1 MNHYENIPE
10 ELKRVKNWVCWDNGK
25 IPKCPYSGGNA
36 MSNNRET
43 WSDFDTAIKAV
54 EKYGFKGVGFMFSP
68 PYFGVDLD
76 KCIDNDEFVNEFI
89 ETLQSYNEIS
99 TSGTGIHIIC
109 RGVLPDGARRK
120 ANVEMYQ
127 DGRYFI
133 MTGNLKNPQYKEIVD
148 CTNTVKILHQKY
160 LYQERALYA
169 PREVTPVDMN
179 DQEIIDKATNCRT
192 GGAFSELY
200 HGNWQGFYNSQ
211 SDADIALCN
220 HLAFW
225 TQRNE
230 EQIDRIFRSS
240 GLMRGKW
247 DEMRG
252 SCTYGEKTI
261 ARAIADCVEV
271 YEPQPAADD
280 TKIAVAVF
288 NNKDSKKENTK
299 KKHYDQ
305 NDSGNAERMLDKY
318 GGSIKYNFARGCWMF
333 WTGKV
338 WRYDT
343 TAEIKKLADIVVKE
357 LKAEAFAEQDEERQK
372 ELLKFATRSGNS
384 VAKCHMIKEC
394 EHLNGI
400 PVTMDELDI
409 NGDFLN
415 CQNGI
420 VNLRNGELLPHD
432 VGMLQSKICSVD
444 YDSNSGKQPKKWLK
458 FLDDVTGG
466 DKELQKYLQKCV
478 GYSLS
483 GSTKEQCCFFLYGM
497 GNNGKSTFLETISDM
512 LGDYAANAQPDTL
525 MMKSNNSGANSDI
538 ARLKSARFVTSEEP
552 SEGVRLNEGLVKQLT
567 GGGRVTC
574 RFLFQDEFEFEP
586 EFKIW
591 IATNHKP
598 VIRGTDVGIW
608 RRIKLI
614 PFEVNIPKE
623 KVDKMLKYKLRDE
636 MPQILNW
643 AVRGAILY
651 NREGLEE
658 PSCVKQATSEYK
670 SEMDLLQTFADACLV
685 INNDSNSQMPVSSL
699 FQIYR
704 AWAAETSEY
713 EMSSRKFC
721 REIKNKIPF
730 YKRASAGYVCGGIS
744 LSDFGKTFDKT
755 HYVQQ
760 IFRK

>member
-1 MNHYENIPE
+1 MTHYENIPN
-10 ELKRVKNWVCWDNGK
+10 ELKAVKNWVCWDSGK
-25 IPKCPYSGGNA
+25 LPKNPYTGGNA

-43 WSDFDTAIKAV
+43 WSDFDTAMQAV

-76 KCIDNDEFVNEFI
+76 KCIDNTEFVNEFI
-89 ETLQSYNEIS
+89 ETLRSYNEIS

-120 ANVEMYQ
+120 NNVEMYQ

-133 MTGNLKNPQYKEIVD
+133 MTGNLCNDNYRDIVD

-169 PREVTPVDMN
+169 PREVTPVDL
-179 DQEIIDKATNCRT
+179 DDKEIIDKAMKSRT
-192 GGAFSELY
+192 GSAFSELY
-200 HGNWQGFYNSQ
+200 HGRWQGFYNSQ

-230 EQIDRIFRSS
+230 QQIDRIFRSS
-240 GLMRGKW
+240 GLMRNKW

-252 SCTYGEKTI
+252 ACTYGEKTV
-261 ARAIADCVEV
+261 ARAVADCVEV
-271 YEPQPAADD
+271 YDPQPAEDD

-288 NNKDSKKENTK
+288 DNSRKKPSGK
-299 KKHYDQ
+299 KKYYDQ
-305 NDSGNAERMLDKY
+305 NDSGNAQRLLDKF
-318 GGSIKYNFARGCWMF
+318 GGSIKYNFTRGSWMF

-338 WRYDT
+338 WRYDQ
-343 TAEIKKLADIVVKE
+343 TAEVKKLADLVIQGIK
-357 LKAEAFAEQDEERQK
+357 KEAFEEDDEEKQK

-384 VAKCHMIKEC
+384 NAKVHMIKEC
-394 EHLNGI
+394 EHLTGI
-400 PVTMDELDI
+400 PVTMDELDT
-409 NGDFLN
+409 NGNYLN

-420 VNLRNGELLPHD
+420 VNLKNGALIPHD
-432 VGMLQSKICSVD
+432 VNMLQSKICRVD
-444 YDSNSGKQPKKWLK
+444 YDTGSGKEPKKWLK

-466 DKELQKYLQKCV
+466 DVELQKYLQKCI

-483 GSTKEQCCFFLYGM
+483 GSTREQCFFVLYGM
-497 GNNGKSTFLETISDM
+497 GNNGKSTFLETLADM

-525 MMKSNNSGANSDI
+525 MLKQNNTGVNSDI

-567 GGGRVTC
+567 GGGKVTC

-591 IATNHKP
+591 MATNHKP
-598 VIRGTDVGIW
+598 VIRGTDTGIW
-608 RRIKLI
+608 RRVKMI

-643 AVRGAILY
+643 AVRGAIMY
-651 NREGLEE
+651 EREGLEE
-658 PSCVKQATSEYK
+658 PACVKNAIREYK
-670 SEMDLLQTFADACLV
+670 SEMDLVQTFIDACV
-685 INNDSNSQMPVSSL
+685 IIDNNADSQILASELFKIYQCWASSMN
-699 FQIYR
+699 
-704 AWAAETSEY
+704 EY
-713 EMSSRKFC
+713 EMKNRKFC
-721 REIKNKIPF
+721 GQIKAKIPI
-730 YKRASAGYVCGGIS
+730 YKRTSAGYMCGGIQ
-744 LSDFGKTFDKT
+744 LSDFGKTFDKS
-755 HYVQQ
+755 HYAQQ
-760 IFRK
+760 LFRG